1 MDNDGV
7 EDAYDTDIDGDGIPN
22 DVEIS
27 NSSNPRF
34 FIDKQ
39 PPNSISGTVLL
50 SNCGNSPAQSIL
62 GHFTSDD
69 PDFNSSLTLS
79 ITPNYPEDL
88 NPSIWLDADDHESII
103 KKSGRVEQ
111 WRDKSGNANHFS
123 QNMYKQQTAYGS
135 RTQNNRQVVD
145 FTAEVISCDRIRLRQ
160 VPISVSSRWLRSM
173 VSIITMMHSSVSEIL
188 PQVSLLIRVGD
199 LSLGCDFL

>member
-22 DVEIS
+22 DMEIS
-27 NSSNPRF
+27 NGSNPK
-34 FIDKQ
+34 DSSSTNN
-39 PPNSISGTVLL
+39 PPNSISGTG
-50 SNCGNSPAQSIL
+50 SFTIPENSPAQSIL

-88 NPSIWLDADDHESII
+88 TPSIWLDADDHESII

-123 QNMYKQQTAYGS
+123 QICTTADR
-135 RTQNNRQVVD
+135 RTAQGRK
-145 FTAEVISCDRIRLRQ
+145 TTGKC
-160 VPISVSSRWLRSM
+160 
-173 VSIITMMHSSVSEIL
+173 
-188 PQVSLLIRVGD
+188 
-199 LSLGCDFL
+199 